1 MASDTQVLKYGLRP
15 RIFAAA
21 ALLGFVA
28 AVGYAGREGYR
39 AATDS
44 FVAPIILSPDN
55 DVVLANKA
63 KMAELRVER
72 ARLVA
77 ELDAVEA
84 DLAVSDRALAHLRAL
99 DATAS
104 NALSWTKDATQ
115 EQAVASVV
123 DLKTLARQR
132 AVLGEMA
139 ERQERLTRAAAT
151 NLAGSLISESEQV
164 KEELA
169 LNQMQLAL
177 LDNERTRAQSELAL
191 RQLSTAQRSL
201 KSSGA
206 PLMPEAVAR
215 EEQLVRIELEVLR
228 IECEQR
234 SKRTL
239 RVLMTEKLASM
250 DAIESELKAR
260 PLFRA
265 AAATLEIAFV
275 PYTQIDGVTA
285 GADVYE
291 CVWGIFQCK
300 TVGKIAE
307 IVPGEVILPDPWG
320 NQARGQYA
328 ILDLQT
334 HRSARSKVLRVR
346 AGGAPASAPVER
358 SAVSAR

>member
-1 MASDTQVLKYGLRP
+1 
-15 RIFAAA
+15 
-21 ALLGFVA
+21 
-28 AVGYAGREGYR
+28 
-39 AATDS
+39 
-44 FVAPIILSPDN
+44 
-55 DVVLANKA
+55 
-63 KMAELRVER
+63 
-72 ARLVA
+72 
-77 ELDAVEA
+77 
-84 DLAVSDRALAHLRAL
+84 
-99 DATAS
+99 
-104 NALSWTKDATQ
+104 
-115 EQAVASVV
+115 
-123 DLKTLARQR
+123 
-132 AVLGEMA
+132 
-139 ERQERLTRAAAT
+139 
-151 NLAGSLISESEQV
+151 
-164 KEELA
+164 
-169 LNQMQLAL
+169 
-177 LDNERTRAQSELAL
+177 
-191 RQLSTAQRSL
+191 
-201 KSSGA
+201 
-206 PLMPEAVAR
+206 MPEAVAR

-346 AGGAPASAPVER
+346 PAGAPALAPVER
-358 SAVSAR
+358 NAVSAR